1 MTRSS
6 SVVRFGR
13 PRRMGLTSARV
24 MAAFAILFGTLSVG
38 LQSTGAQSGD
48 NSFTYDEG
56 GLEWSV
62 TWDDSVWSESTSDSA
77 DFGLQG
83 ENASLVQFLVLND
96 VTADPAGCL
105 AGVVP
110 NFEEGA
116 GTTDAS
122 AFEDDNGDP
131 VADDNRDYAYEMRTI
146 TVDTGGTNLD
156 ADVIHACYT
165 LDSSNL
171 LWAVA
176 LIPAGSDELEA
187 AYDLFDGIEIAGEPV
202 ELGLADVVS
211 GNGGSGNETPEASE
225 ARSAKPSADEASPE
239 ASRSRRSS
247 SSSRSSA
254 SANDEASPEA
264 SRSRRSS
271 ASNDEASPE
280 ASRSR
285 RSSSSA
291 RPSASDDAAV
301 GADEGAGTYTSP
313 TFGYSL
319 EWDADA
325 WTVESERDVDTYSLG
340 RDFLQIND
348 LDTSSILFIEGADDS
363 WSDTD
368 DCVATL
374 LDEVNVDPADA
385 DLLDGDDGDPFEIS
399 GDDRSAVA
407 YQIVSQA
414 SNGDDQDEIV
424 MIDCRQDSD
433 SDLIVGFTNRSG
445 FVDDYFGDGY
455 PAVQDILDSLTF
467 SGGGSGAE
475 TPVASDR
482 SDEPSSRAST
492 REDATPEASRRGSRS
507 ATPEPSNDPSGDTGV
522 DGNDYTSPTYGY
534 ELTWDE
540 DIWTVEDESSEDDID
555 ALSLSSDILTLN
567 VTGYNSGDGDPE
579 TCLDNYLG
587 VLTDRGNGGSDGEAE
602 IVSGDDGDL
611 IFPSDDGTNLRA
623 YAFYTVD
630 GEDLASDIICVSLS
644 DENILAVEFTTDPQ
658 TLADTD
664 TSDQIQD
671 ILDGLFF

>member
-13 PRRMGLTSARV
+13 PRRMVLTGARL
-24 MAAFAILFGTLSVG
+24 MAAFAMLFGTLSAG
-38 LQSTGAQSGD
+38 LQSTGAQSGGD
-48 NSFTYDEG
+48 TFTYDEG
-56 GLEWSV
+56 GVEWSV
-62 TWDDSVWSESTSDSA
+62 GWDDAIWSESATDSA
-77 DFGLQG
+77 DFGLQA
-83 ENASLVQFLVLND
+83 ENASVVQFLVLND
-96 VTADPAGCL
+96 VTEDPAGCL

-116 GTTDAS
+116 NATDSA

-131 VADDNRDYAYEMRTI
+131 VADDNADYAYELRTI
-146 TVDTGGTNLD
+146 TLDIGGTDLD
-156 ADVIHACYT
+156 ADAIHACYA
-165 LDSSNL
+165 LDRSTL
-171 LWAVA
+171 LWVVG
-176 LIPAGSDELEA
+176 LIPVDSDELEA

-211 GNGGSGNETPEASE
+211 GNGGSGNETPEASASE

-254 SANDEASPEA
+254 SANDEASPA
-264 SRSRRSS
+264 
-271 ASNDEASPE
+271 

-325 WTVESERDVDTYSLG
+325 WTVEAERDVDTYALG

-368 DCVATL
+368 DCVDTL
-374 LDEVNVDPADA
+374 LDEINVDPTDA
-385 DLLDGDDGDPFEIS
+385 ELLDDDNGDPFEIS

-424 MIDCRQDSD
+424 MIDCRQDPD

-540 DIWTVEDESSEDDID
+540 DVWTVEDESSEDDVD

-567 VTGYNSGDGDPE
+567 VTGQNNGDGDPE
-579 TCLDNYLG
+579 TCLDDYLD
-587 VLTDRGNGGSDGEAE
+587 VLTDRGDGDAE
-602 IVSGDDGDL
+602 IVTGDDGDA
-611 IFPSDDGTNLRA
+611 IGESDDSSTSIQRFIIYGI
-623 YAFYTVD
+623 D
-630 GEDLASDIICVSLS
+630 GEQFVSEVFCVSLD

-664 TSDQIQD
+664 ANQQIQD
-671 ILDGLFF
+671 ILDGLSF